1 MAGHQRERGEGA
13 LQPSARPTPSRV
25 TTAVLALLLGGALS
39 AVAQT
44 GGGSSSMPGTAGVNP
59 GAVSKET
66 AGDAKNRDT
75 SMAGTTGTAYPGNSP
90 TTTTNNPL
98 GVNPLST
105 GTPNPTGGAGSSTRT
120 DGSDEHRGR

>member
-1 MAGHQRERGEGA
+1 MAGQQFGKGQRA
-13 LQPSARPTPSRV
+13 PQPAARPTPSRV

-59 GAVSKET
+59 GAVSQET
-66 AGDAKNRDT
+66 VGDAKNRDT
-75 SMAGTTGTAYPGNSP
+75 GTAGSADTGNSP

-120 DGSDEHRGR
+120 GGSDEQRGR

>member
-1 MAGHQRERGEGA
+1 MAGHQRERGDGA
-13 LQPSARPTPSRV
+13 PQPGARPTPSRV

-66 AGDAKNRDT
+66 AGDIKNRDT
-75 SMAGTTGTAYPGNSP
+75 STAGTAYPGNSP

-120 DGSDEHRGR
+120 DGSDERRSR